1 MTTTTNFRRTSAA
14 LFLKSF
20 ELSLIPN
27 QASLPYDLTIITRM
41 NRGLRPNT
49 PDRQLM
55 FKEQNVYFHVHLS
68 CLKMKQPYF
77 NPAYVTVPNWLPH
90 YLTPEHVRFLRSI
103 AHITP

>member
-14 LFLKSF
+14 LC
-20 ELSLIPN
+20 
-27 QASLPYDLTIITRM
+27 LPYDLTIITRM

-77 NPAYVTVPNWLPH
+77 NPAWVTVPNWLPH
-90 YLTPEHVRFLRSI
+90 YLTPEHVRFLREFSAQI
-103 AHITP
+103 